1 MSTATLTI
9 HLEFD
14 EEPSENLLA
23 GIANSSIRYAVE
35 SDWMPGG
42 RNLAGYEGPLV
53 KSVVIAHNGIEIRE
67 A

>member
-14 EEPSENLLA
+14 EEPSEKLLA
-23 GIANSSIRYAVE
+23 EIANSSIRYAIE

-42 RNLAGYEGPLV
+42 ENLAGYEGPLV
-53 KSVVIAHNGIEIRE
+53 ESVTIAHNGIEIRE
-67 A
+67 N

>member
-1 MSTATLTI
+1 MSTTTLTV

-14 EEPSENLLA
+14 EEPSERLLA
-23 GIANSSIRYAVE
+23 EIANSSIRYAIE

-53 KSVVIAHNGIEIRE
+53 KSVTIAHNGIEIEE